1 MFADSLREEEINV
14 FQSQADADV
23 LIVTTAIQ
31 QVHNSNVIVVG
42 DDTDLLVLMLHYFNS
57 IATDFELS
65 FYRPSSEST
74 IKIQNLSAS
83 LHLNVI
89 STILSMHAFSGCDT
103 TSSHCGVGKTRI
115 IKMVE
120 KCPDL
125 MYADLKTFYR
135 IDATPAQ
142 LYSAGIRIIT
152 KLYDKD
158 SKCSTLE
165 SLMSVVR
172 FTSSS
177 LE

>member
-1 MFADSLREEEINV
+1 
-14 FQSQADADV
+14 
-23 LIVTTAIQ
+23 
-31 QVHNSNVIVVG
+31 
-42 DDTDLLVLMLHYFNS
+42 
-57 IATDFELS
+57 
-65 FYRPSSEST
+65 
-74 IKIQNLSAS
+74 
-83 LHLNVI
+83 
-89 STILSMHAFSGCDT
+89 
-103 TSSHCGVGKTRI
+103 
-115 IKMVE
+115 MVE

-142 LYSAGIRIIT
+142 LYSAGNRIIT

-165 SLMSVVR
+165 SLTGVVR